1 MGKHQ
6 KPQDHTVQSEEPHC
20 VIKFKTEG
28 SNCRLLF
35 EDIKHENFTQA
46 ATPFLQLAASPPESQ
61 TTAGNFS
68 RMCLIQKKKKSL
80 VVPTDK
86 KIQQLGNN

>member
-1 MGKHQ
+1 M
-6 KPQDHTVQSEEPHC
+6 
-20 VIKFKTEG
+20 EG
-28 SNCRLLF
+28 SNFGFHF

-46 ATPFLQLAASPPESQ
+46 AAPFLQLAASPPESQ

-68 RMCLIQKKKKSL
+68 KMCLIQKKKKKNCL
-80 VVPTDK
+80 AVPKDK

>member
-1 MGKHQ
+1 M
-6 KPQDHTVQSEEPHC
+6 
-20 VIKFKTEG
+20 EG
-28 SNCRLLF
+28 SNCGFHF

-46 ATPFLQLAASPPESQ
+46 AAPFLQLAASPPESQ

-68 RMCLIQKKKKSL
+68 KMCLIQKKKKNCL
-80 VVPTDK
+80 AVPKDK

>member
-1 MGKHQ
+1 M
-6 KPQDHTVQSEEPHC
+6 
-20 VIKFKTEG
+20 EG
-28 SNCRLLF
+28 SNCGFHF

-46 ATPFLQLAASPPESQ
+46 AAPFLQLAASPPESQ

-68 RMCLIQKKKKSL
+68 KMCLIQKKKNCL
-80 VVPTDK
+80 AVPKDK